1 MSGQFVT
8 IQMNVAVEGCVSVY
22 SILEFL
28 NDKLKNDSAFF
39 GELSM
44 DNIYSIRP
52 FEKIKSGRTL
62 GELMDGHTLE

>member
-1 MSGQFVT
+1 MGGQFVN
-8 IQMNVAVEGCVSVY
+8 IRMCVAVEGCVSVY

-28 NDKLKNDSAFF
+28 NDKLKNDPSFF

-44 DNIYSIRP
+44 DNIHSIRP
-52 FEKIKSGRTL
+52 FEPKRSGRTL